1 MRMPA
6 DKLHE
11 ATEMYDQKPATQ
23 VLVER
28 MNETQFGQ
36 WHERAAI
43 MEHMGRLSRADA
55 EYLAALDVLRDVL
68 PNRKGKGS

>member
-1 MRMPA
+1 MTPKRK
-6 DKLHE
+6 DVE
-11 ATEMYDQKPATQ
+11 ASMIAYNAKPATQ

-28 MNETQFGQ
+28 MNETQFEQ

-43 MEHMGRLSRADA
+43 MEHMGNLSRADA

-68 PNRKGKGS
+68 PNRKGAKK

>member
-1 MRMPA
+1 MPA

-28 MNETQFGQ
+28 MNERQLEQ

-43 MEHMGRLSRADA
+43 MEHYGRLSRADA
-55 EYLAALDVLRDVL
+55 EHMAALDVLRDIL
-68 PNRKGKGS
+68 PQRKGVKS